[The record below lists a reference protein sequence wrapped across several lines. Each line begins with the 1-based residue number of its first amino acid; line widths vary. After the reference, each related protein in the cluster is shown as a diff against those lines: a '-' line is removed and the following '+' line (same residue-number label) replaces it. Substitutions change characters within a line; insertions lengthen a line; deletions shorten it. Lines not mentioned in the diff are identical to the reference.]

1 MPTAIDFV
9 PDDQASPAIDF
20 QPDETPVSAPN
31 RFQAQAV
38 QPPPESAGQ
47 ISRSLTSEL
56 GHRIVSGIGKGLRF
70 VGQSLAGG
78 LADVGSDITGQT
90 LRERQDVQS
99 GQAPQ
104 PSNIEQVVAGEQPAY
119 QTQRKVLPTPLRV
132 ASAASSG
139 LVESVPQLA
148 AVAGAEAIGIPAPI
162 AAAAVFGTTPEGFDP
177 KQAAIAAA
185 LPFVGKYSGEIT
197 GAIAK
202 KFGVSSTDAI
212 NLWKAAGGVSGAA
225 GYAAVIDESEIQNLP
240 PEQRKDARIDAVA
253 GLIGQSALGPMG
265 VEFKEMGPGEI
276 ASKALQEQINHTLKQ
291 NRFSQQAALEA
302 TLPTQSGGVPMDEFH
317 TGQTR
322 PIIENPADSNLPATW
337 RKTDATDII
346 NEQSPNVPRIET
358 RTDLQPNATEV
369 RKAPSAEAG
378 SGDSAVPNAQ
388 AGQVVVPP
396 EVVPQANEPPLTPPD
411 DRAVKIARIKEI
423 TALAKPLSDKG
434 GLTKEE
440 ATRFRALMAE
450 ANSLR
455 YDVAKPLTIDR
466 IPSPAERQSTI
477 PSEIVLT
484 ARNDLMRNKDI
495 YAPIVDA
502 ATGVSHDANTAI
514 DDVMTGVNP
523 KVSPQQFYD
532 AFSATRE
539 AIRNHYGDTIRL
551 FRAEGKQRG
560 KPTQNWA
567 TTKEYA
573 EQFGNKI
580 VSKEVPIDNVLAV
593 NVGSGGKYHEVIVG
607 EPPDKEPAA
616 PAPPAAPAETTD
628 QTNARKVRARVA
640 AGIEPS
646 HISISVTPAQ
656 THENGQVIPAQIQID
671 ERHPT
676 LGNTFSVGPEVAN
689 ENGLKLPSRD
699 ELAKLPQGQYTLPNA
714 IAKLKELGKA
724 KAEPETVAEG
734 YPLATIKRRLPVGFD
749 PETVRIENG
758 QIIAREKPEYG
769 GRLMK
774 VSLRKAE
781 AESYQPT
788 SESPTTTAFDPSK
801 VATVEAPIRS
811 IKLSKDVPNFKGE
824 ASVTTGVV
832 PGQELTGKYER
843 RGTAPVVL
851 WKRTDGRLE
860 IITGRHRLDLA
871 RRNRE
876 KTIPAQIMDEA
887 QGFTKAMALS
897 FDAEANIRDGQGTI
911 KDYAHYFKLTPDLTE
926 SEAVSRG
933 LLSRAKGKT
942 GWQLARLATDD
953 LYSLWLADKLTDE
966 QAAAIVKAAPSD
978 AALQRIGV
986 KQAAKGRTADQLTND
1001 INAAKVLTATIPT
1014 EQMDMFG
1021 SNDAAIQQMER
1032 MSDIARAKQRD
1043 IQDDIRSISG
1053 ASKNPERARKLGV
1066 DVKDPAAV
1074 DSKLRELQAAKM
1086 RWDNWSGDAELI
1098 RQIKAEA
1105 EPKPEKE
1112 YIYHSPN
1119 RPVLSIS
1126 NYLPKGWKLI
1136 NERTFSVPEKLDLD
1150 QIKQWELVPDDQS
1163 HPINVKKRFEKF
1175 KDDLM
1180 AKVSEGDGVGLKVNL
1195 KDRPSL
1201 LVTENI
1207 GSKSEV
1213 EEYPFRITNF
1223 TQDGRPSGH
1232 MTYRDWDEVVRA
1244 LWGHSDDIV
1253 SIENRKAE
1261 SKHEPVKPAANE
1273 RALTSKE
1280 QNEFQELS
1288 LIYRANRESGGPPL
1302 TTEQTKRYEFLTSL
1316 AGQKSLFDIDAS
1328 TLANQRNRDEAE
1340 LRNLEKKLA
1349 EMQRQ
1354 EKLAIANWNKS
1365 PTVHSKFRK
1374 EAMDWEK
1381 AIGETQ
1387 PKIAELKRKLSGA
1400 APESAAV
1407 KSAEP
1412 DLFGE
1417 PPRDL
1422 SPEGVKL
1429 SKSDERNQ
1437 NAGSE
1442 FQRGESL
1449 VRSNVQGESSQGE
1462 NQPRG
1467 PAGTPGFDNARPSPA
1482 LDEAVSRLTE
1492 RVSSGIERGERPEP
1506 FIRVEPHLS
1515 DPGTRTDM
1523 GMGADTRKKIESV
1536 FGTKIVFVNTGRK
1549 LWFNGATDPYMPGY
1563 TFVNV
1568 RSQKPYLV
1576 ITGHELV
1583 HAIQYNDHA
1592 LFLDMKSKLV
1602 PLMRGVEEYK
1612 TRINA
1617 WYAADNQSPLTHDQH
1632 LTEIIGDFVG
1642 DSLADPKFWDKL
1654 AAKEPSLFRK
1664 LASSVLKFLSDT
1676 IRKLG
1681 GYDLITDIDKA
1692 HGIVA
1697 DALTKFAKSRGE
1709 EPPPETERPV
1719 TFSKSEP
1726 TDEESRI
1733 RAHQVASQSQGEL
1746 YESEN
1751 IAAQQESIRRN
1762 FFDAK
1767 APSTP
1772 ERDDTFWQLAHEMTG
1787 KNAGENADVIFHT
1800 IKDDLGGSAEM
1811 APALLKTE
1819 LMNYALRAAVERK
1832 DRSMLQYLVA
1842 NDTRFAVIAPG
1853 SNLGSGT
1860 SGRSQRAVQEFSK
1873 TAYWKEIQRITDDRI
1888 ESAGKQLGIGA
1899 ERFHQLMDTVDALN
1913 LNPDELE
1920 RLIREGKD
1928 KQGRTL
1934 EEIFGKPEG
1943 EPDELLKLITM
1954 LPLPDLPAELRIKS
1968 QKSLADRIMA
1978 QFPVSNLRDRFSKEG
1993 GDKLA
1998 RQWWAILSGKAPEP
2012 EAKTV
2017 FAADQI
2023 LQRELSGILKE
2034 TLAKL
2039 GFEKVKGVQITDAEK
2054 LAMVLGKS
2062 ELRGNKWER
2071 VDGQVRA
2078 AIEERRA
2085 TELASARDDAELA
2098 NIINEKYDQIKDA
2111 WDTASDSILNV
2122 PASDQMLRRMMHAEL
2137 KGLNV
2142 DWNDL
2147 LQRGASTAE
2156 LRRRAVDA
2164 ALAKVQA
2171 AATNKLDLKATR
2183 SAMEGAF
2190 DQIEQK
2196 ARNRY
2201 QMSQARRNE
2210 PTSVM
2215 ANQRIAQGIMD
2226 AFEKKQGAEVVLEPR
2241 KRNVVRQIIAEF
2253 LNPNSEQTHAIAEN
2267 TFKGELIDRLTAT
2280 DVGVDPTTARRLA
2293 QATWN
2298 EALGRFADRNARRV
2312 ERAAGATNLRGLIE
2326 DILRTPYR
2334 AQHDPEWRK
2343 NMAMQW
2349 FMSNGL
2355 SREQARAA
2363 TALFDK
2369 QFQTAYQAAGEK
2381 AARRFLGDHEE
2392 PKTVNEIVAAIR
2404 LGLTDPRKNWADDIA
2419 ARSKFVPLTE
2429 AQQNRLSDLELKRG
2443 DEALS
2448 PGERNAIEEQM
2459 MSIFRHT
2466 GTMDGQKMRRL
2477 GESFVAS
2484 LLSGPRTATIQLEP
2498 LIMTMRDFPIIA
2510 ARDPA
2515 NAMQFFKAMK
2525 DSWKHIFASEFKY
2538 AWQKDA
2544 YGYHLQDIDRDH
2556 NALKTWWEKLDA
2568 EYKAAKNPG
2577 QKAWVR
2583 TRQIIASQ
2591 QYVSR
2596 FLSSIDQAMM
2606 ATAREWKLV
2615 YYASEAFK
2623 LAGIK
2628 DKRAISDLTDAV
2640 IMARQSAYNDAVNA
2654 GVPSDAAKVRANW
2667 MVEQVVKDFVNNR
2680 TDDGIASQVLKAT
2693 ENDMY
2698 SMVGRRGRAGLG
2710 KGTIAEMEEGF
2721 LSRPMNHFMEFMSK
2735 MRGHGGPDSIVSTA
2749 IFGFVNIPFRTA
2761 RYWAQ
2766 FSPYGLLRYGIHRYR
2781 LGQGKDTYW
2790 KQMFGTE
2797 LQARARLREAVA
2809 GTAALGLASAWAAY
2823 NSTADDKA
2831 GTENFGL
2838 YITGQ
2843 GPTNKV
2849 LRDAWQKQH
2858 WQQYALNFVIGG
2870 RKVSIPL
2877 TRVGEA
2883 ILYPFII
2890 AAAQDDA
2897 KWKVKELAATG
2908 KPAPNPISNLVSTL
2922 VGEYFSMTGQR
2933 GVLQGV
2939 TALSETA
2946 RGGGMLKMAANQAA
2960 TVASGLLIP
2969 WKQLLA
2975 GISDMFV
2982 GPLDQS
2988 SISSLI
2994 ASKFPIVGLPAQTR
3008 AVNRFGDP
3016 LYDRSWYGR
3025 IARTGVPIAFEVSKT
3040 PENEGLYPMLVD
3052 KGAAAPELRRY
3063 LLEEKYGPLTDA
3075 QFSKFAAISG
3085 AALKSQTNAS
3095 LSDLQAMAPDEVKKF
3110 LTKAAHAADQE
3121 AVAELGLENVKP
3133 SKNEQMAASVG
3144 VASTPRGTSG
3154 ADIGRIA
3161 PSSGSS
3167 SAAAAA
3173 PAPRASAS
3181 LGVPRAPSV
3190 GYRGRLTAPGSRSSG
3205 GRLSLRAP
3213 SSSASRSHRLVSG
3226 RLRVRSGGTRRRLS
3240 YRSPG
3245 RRRSRFKIHA

>member
-1 MPTAIDFV
+1 MPQFNVELDDGRQFQIEADRQPSNEEAEGLVQQHLTESIVPSPGRFGMLNVKPPTQDDISKFNRFSPPLEIPAPEPSPVSFPTPTLSDLPETATQAEKNFAYESDRKARMQATGQWDKTGKFGRALLEPTPPDESTVGKIGRFIKAYGQSLPELVGKGMGMVSKGTGAAVGAAAGTGDTVEDVGQAVMAGQPLPVEQAAEKIPGWKGIAAKAGIGMAETIPKIGMLYAFPQSLLAQSIASAGIFGLDDKGNFSAKQAVIMGLMPGVGKLATAGVSRVLAKSINSGVMPAATGVAGEVSRKIIETLGHQAALDAYVVAADSPEIIAEWKEDPGKARKHIAEIAGQNLAWGLLGVGNFKRDVASHTADFISRNAEKYTKANEKIFGPLDEPNIVARRAAIDRLVNQNLAGSKGLPSPKTEV
-9 PDDQASPAIDF
+9 PDPFEAIVSHVFQQNERIPNAIDT
-20 QPDETPVSAPN
+20 QQQQGSESGQLPRVSTRQDVPPNQTQVRQGEGPSPDGSSGVVSAP
-31 RFQAQAV
+31 
-38 QPPPESAGQ
+38 
-47 ISRSLTSEL
+47 
-56 GHRIVSGIGKGLRF
+56 
-70 VGQSLAGG
+70 
-78 LADVGSDITGQT
+78 
-90 LRERQDVQS
+90 
-99 GQAPQ
+99 
-104 PSNIEQVVAGEQPAY
+104 
-119 QTQRKVLPTPLRV
+119 
-132 ASAASSG
+132 
-139 LVESVPQLA
+139 
-148 AVAGAEAIGIPAPI
+148 
-162 AAAAVFGTTPEGFDP
+162 
-177 KQAAIAAA
+177 
-185 LPFVGKYSGEIT
+185 
-197 GAIAK
+197 
-202 KFGVSSTDAI
+202 
-212 NLWKAAGGVSGAA
+212 
-225 GYAAVIDESEIQNLP
+225 
-240 PEQRKDARIDAVA
+240 
-253 GLIGQSALGPMG
+253 
-265 VEFKEMGPGEI
+265 
-276 ASKALQEQINHTLKQ
+276 
-291 NRFSQQAALEA
+291 
-302 TLPTQSGGVPMDEFH
+302 
-317 TGQTR
+317 
-322 PIIENPADSNLPATW
+322 
-337 RKTDATDII
+337 
-346 NEQSPNVPRIET
+346 
-358 RTDLQPNATEV
+358 
-369 RKAPSAEAG
+369 
-378 SGDSAVPNAQ
+378 
-388 AGQVVVPP
+388 GQVVVPP
-396 EVVPQANEPPLTPPD
+396 EVVP
-411 DRAVKIARIKEI
+411 
-423 TALAKPLSDKG
+423 
-434 GLTKEE
+434 
-440 ATRFRALMAE
+440 
-450 ANSLR
+450 
-455 YDVAKPLTIDR
+455 
-466 IPSPAERQSTI
+466 
-477 PSEIVLT
+477 
-484 ARNDLMRNKDI
+484 
-495 YAPIVDA
+495 
-502 ATGVSHDANTAI
+502 
-514 DDVMTGVNP
+514 
-523 KVSPQQFYD
+523 
-532 AFSATRE
+532 
-539 AIRNHYGDTIRL
+539 
-551 FRAEGKQRG
+551 
-560 KPTQNWA
+560 PT
-567 TTKEYA
+567 
-573 EQFGNKI
+573 
-580 VSKEVPIDNVLAV
+580 
-593 NVGSGGKYHEVIVG
+593 
-607 EPPDKEPAA
+607 
-616 PAPPAAPAETTD
+616 APAETTD
-628 QTNARKVRARVA
+628 QINARKVRERVA

-656 THENGQVIPAQIQID
+656 THESGRVIPAQIQID

-689 ENGLKLPSRD
+689 ESGLKVPPRE
-699 ELAKLPQGQYTLPNA
+699 ELAKLPLGQYTLPDA
-714 IAKLKELGKA
+714 IEKLKELGKA
-724 KAEPETVAEG
+724 AAKEPWQMTRSE
-734 YPLATIKRRLPVGFD
+734 
-749 PETVRIENG
+749 IE
-758 QIIAREKPEYG
+758 
-769 GRLMK
+769 
-774 VSLRKAE
+774 AE
-781 AESYQPT
+781 AEKRALSPRETLFGTRESNVRTTFEQLLAEKKITKKRFDKERWYYGSQKADVRAEKLAAKANHEYAVKKALENGEPIPPEVLAYYPDLKLPPPPEPPTGVKPNPDLPLWSELAANTREFNRNRTPKNRKKEIISRQRELRKQLLAKGYSPEQVKSVEMLKAEMPQQPEKPIAIPAAAAAWGSTIGTRTTSGQERGGFDTKQAKAQKKYLLTEIDKAIEEAPDIPSGEFKNEELKADHARTETAYDGQPT
-788 SESPTTTAFDPSK
+788 SYGKTTEEHTAEKSAWEEQQTAKFDDLFSKYGIPADAPSSTPYLNVLGETEVHQKGGPIDFSGRIGLLREAITKANHALLPKVTIDVPGDGTFEAENTKSALTKLREGAENFPTTAPKSKKPSTAREGQSNPAPLGEGGAEEISAILKDHVGDDATRK
-801 VATVEAPIRS
+801 VLNYAFSDGKQTVA
-811 IKLSKDVPNFKGE
+811 
-824 ASVTTGVV
+824 
-832 PGQELTGKYER
+832 
-843 RGTAPVVL
+843 
-851 WKRTDGRLE
+851 TDGRRLVVVSKGSGGTE
-860 IITGRHRLDLA
+860 KKPVAITTEGKPVKEKDLKIPNWKQVIPHENDRKTFFRGLDTARLFMVLRQAKEATSEKSISVKIYKNPDGSLGAASSTPGETSYAHNIQEGAEVLGALDPQFLIDAVNAA
-871 RRNRE
+871 RRMGNE
-876 KTIPAQIMDEA
+876 KVDILGKDELSPFIIKAKNVETVIMPVRLMGEAPEVTTRKASDVPESKTDERSVRDVWLEQYDRQLGKVDA
-887 QGFTKAMALS
+887 GPSLTGMSGAVEVVRTAEMLGLDKGKVLKDLMARNMTQEN
-897 FDAEANIRDGQGTI
+897 A
-911 KDYAHYFKLTPDLTE
+911 DYA
-926 SEAVSRG
+926 
-933 LLSRAKGKT
+933 
-942 GWQLARLATDD
+942 
-953 LYSLWLADKLTDE
+953 
-966 QAAAIVKAAPSD
+966 
-978 AALQRIGV
+978 
-986 KQAAKGRTADQLTND
+986 
-1001 INAAKVLTATIPT
+1001 
-1014 EQMDMFG
+1014 
-1021 SNDAAIQQMER
+1021 
-1032 MSDIARAKQRD
+1032 
-1043 IQDDIRSISG
+1043 
-1053 ASKNPERARKLGV
+1053 
-1066 DVKDPAAV
+1066 
-1074 DSKLRELQAAKM
+1074 LRNYK
-1086 RWDNWSGDAELI
+1086 
-1098 RQIKAEA
+1098 
-1105 EPKPEKE
+1105 PKPE
-1112 YIYHSPN
+1112 P
-1119 RPVLSIS
+1119 
-1126 NYLPKGWKLI
+1126 
-1136 NERTFSVPEKLDLD
+1136 
-1150 QIKQWELVPDDQS
+1150 
-1163 HPINVKKRFEKF
+1163 
-1175 KDDLM
+1175 
-1180 AKVSEGDGVGLKVNL
+1180 
-1195 KDRPSL
+1195 PS
-1201 LVTENI
+1201 
-1207 GSKSEV
+1207 
-1213 EEYPFRITNF
+1213 
-1223 TQDGRPSGH
+1223 
-1232 MTYRDWDEVVRA
+1232 
-1244 LWGHSDDIV
+1244 
-1253 SIENRKAE
+1253 
-1261 SKHEPVKPAANE
+1261 
-1273 RALTSKE
+1273 
-1280 QNEFQELS
+1280 ELS
-1288 LIYRANRESGGPPL
+1288 PG
-1302 TTEQTKRYEFLTSL
+1302 
-1316 AGQKSLFDIDAS
+1316 
-1328 TLANQRNRDEAE
+1328 
-1340 LRNLEKKLA
+1340 
-1349 EMQRQ
+1349 
-1354 EKLAIANWNKS
+1354 
-1365 PTVHSKFRK
+1365 
-1374 EAMDWEK
+1374 
-1381 AIGETQ
+1381 
-1387 PKIAELKRKLSGA
+1387 
-1400 APESAAV
+1400 
-1407 KSAEP
+1407 
-1412 DLFGE
+1412 
-1417 PPRDL
+1417 
-1422 SPEGVKL
+1422 GVKL

-1482 LDEAVSRLTE
+1482 LDAAVAHIAK
-1492 RVSSGIERGERPEP
+1492 RVFSEYVGGVLPQTFR
-1506 FIRVEPHLS
+1506 RVEPHLS
-1515 DPGTRTDM
+1515 EPGTRNAM

-1536 FGTKIVFVNTGRK
+1536 FGTTISFVDTGRIRY
-1549 LWFNGATDPYMPGY
+1549 FNGATVEELPGHI
-1563 TFVNV
+1563 FIDV
-1568 RSQKPYLV
+1568 RADKPYLV
-1576 ITGHELV
+1576 LAGHELL
-1583 HAIQYNDHA
+1583 HTIQHSQPE
-1592 LFLDMKSKLV
+1592 LFKELMQKITPFLKDIDVYQKQINRRRETDTQV
-1602 PLMRGVEEYK
+1602 PL
-1612 TRINA
+1612 
-1617 WYAADNQSPLTHDQH
+1617 DHDAV
-1632 LTEIIGDFVG
+1632 LAEMVGDFMG
-1642 DSLADPKFWDKL
+1642 DSLADPKFWDRL
-1654 AAKEPSLFRK
+1654 SAKEPSLFRK
-1664 LASSVLKFLSDT
+1664 LATSVLKFLSNA
-1676 IRKLG
+1676 IEKLG
-1681 GYDLITDIDKA
+1681 GYGFITDIDKA
-1692 HGIVA
+1692 HDIVA
-1697 DALTKFAKSRGE
+1697 DALAKFAKSRGE
-1709 EPPPETERPV
+1709 EPPSETQRPV
-1719 TFSKSEP
+1719 TFSKAEP
-1726 TDEESRI
+1726 ADEESRI
-1733 RAHQVASQSQGEL
+1733 RAHQVASQPQGEL

-1767 APSTP
+1767 APATT

-1787 KNAGENADVIFHT
+1787 PNAGQNADVVFHT
-1800 IKDDLGGSAEM
+1800 TRDDLGMSAEM
-1811 APALLKTE
+1811 APALLSVE
-1819 LMNYALRAAVERK
+1819 LRNYALRAATERK

-1842 NDTRFAVIAPG
+1842 NDTRFATIAPG
-1853 SNLGSGT
+1853 SNSGT
-1860 SGRSQRAVQEFSK
+1860 QAAGRTLRAVQEFSK
-1873 TAYWKEIQRITDDRI
+1873 TPFWQQIQRITQDRI
-1888 ESAGKQLGIGA
+1888 EAAGDQMGIGA

-1978 QFPVSNLRDRFSKEG
+1978 QFPVSNLRDRFAKEG

-1998 RQWWAILSGKAPEP
+1998 RQWWAILSGKSPEP

-2017 FAADQI
+2017 LAADQI

-2034 TLAKL
+2034 TLTKL

-2078 AIEERRA
+2078 AIEERRT
-2085 TELASARDDAELA
+2085 TELASAGDDAELA

-2156 LRRRAVDA
+2156 LRRQAVGA

-2190 DQIEQK
+2190 DQIEAK

-2210 PTSVM
+2210 PTGQM
-2215 ANQRIAQGIMD
+2215 ANQRIAQGILN
-2226 AFEKKQGAEVVLEPR
+2226 AFQLKHGAEVLIEP
-2241 KRNVVRQIIAEF
+2241 KQRNVVRQIIREF
-2253 LNPNSEQTHAIAEN
+2253 LSIDQPTWNPATGRWEGGMKAIAEA
-2267 TFKGELIDRLTAT
+2267 TFTKQLADRLTAA
-2280 DVGVDPTTARRLA
+2280 DIGVDRKTAIELA
-2293 QATWN
+2293 HETYV
-2298 EALGRFADRNARRV
+2298 EALGRFADRGAKRL
-2312 ERAAGATNLRGLIE
+2312 ERAANATNLRGLIE
-2326 DILRTPYR
+2326 DILRIPYR
-2334 AQHDPEWRK
+2334 AQHDPAWRK
-2343 NMAMQW
+2343 DMAMQW

-2355 SREQARAA
+2355 SRDQARAA

-2429 AQQNRLSDLELKRG
+2429 AQQDRLSDLELKRA

-2498 LIMTMRDFPIIA
+2498 LIMTMRDFLIIA

-2640 IMARQSAYNDAVNA
+2640 IMARQSAYNDAVDA

-2667 MVEQVVKDFVNNR
+2667 MVEQVVKDFVSNR
-2680 TDDGIASQVLKAT
+2680 TDGGIASQVLKAT

-2809 GTAALGLASAWAAY
+2809 GTVALGLASAWAAY

-2870 RKVSIPL
+2870 RKVAIPL

-2908 KPAPNPISNLVSTL
+2908 KPDPNPISNLVSTL

-2946 RGGGMLKMAANQAA
+2946 RGGGGMLKMAANQAA

-3075 QFSKFAAISG
+3075 QFSKFAVISG

-3110 LTKAAHAADQE
+3110 LTKAAHQADQE
-3121 AVAELGLENVKP
+3121 AVDELGLENVKP
-3133 SKNEQMAASVG
+3133 SKKEQRATSVG
-3144 VASTPRGTSG
+3144 VASTPRGTLG
-3154 ADIGRIA
+3154 ADIGRV
-3161 PSSGSS
+3161 SSSTAGSS
-3167 SAAAAA
+3167 SAAT

-3181 LGVPRAPSV
+3181 PGIPRVPSA

-3205 GRLSLRAP
+3205 GRLSLRAS
-3213 SSSASRSHRLVSG
+3213 SSSASRSRRLVSG

-3245 RRRSRFKIHA
+3245 RHRSRLRIHA